1 MKKKLIGLLVFL
13 IAMVGVMYFMGVFDS
28 GEATEED
35 HAQAESTNSAV
46 NESQSQENL
55 DATTPNFEDSTE
67 LDTGLEFDEEDP
79 ASML

>member
-35 HAQAESTNSAV
+35 KAQGDNTAKELEGTY
-46 NESQSQENL
+46 ENV
-55 DATTPNFEDSTE
+55 DMPVDTTADIEIN
-67 LDTGLEFDEEDP
+67 LVFDEEDP